1 MSAIE
6 RAKKH
11 FEDQDV
17 KVIEV
22 AEWGEDDKP
31 LKIYSKP
38 LTLAETSKLYKMSKE
53 DDLTMMAYV
62 LIYKAL
68 DDNGE
73 KLFDLGDKNAL
84 VNSVDREILGKTL
97 KELQG
102 ISVQEYQGW
111 IAYLELAEEKRNN
124 GK

>member
-1 MSAIE
+1 MSVIDN
-6 RAKKH
+6 AKKH
-11 FEDQDV
+11 FAEQDV

-22 AEWGEDDKP
+22 PEWGEDDKS

-68 DDNGE
+68 DENGD
-73 KLFDLGDKNAL
+73 KLFDLADKNAL
-84 VNSVDREILGKTL
+84 LNNVDREILVGVATKIM
-97 KELQG
+97 G
-102 ISVQEYQGW
+102 QEP
-111 IAYLELAEEKRNN
+111 IEETKKN
-124 GK
+124 